1 MDVYFENRSLTVRA
15 GKGNKDRVTLLP
27 EKVIPA
33 LRNHLTRVAQLHK
46 TDLLRGA
53 GYAPMPNALYRK
65 YPTASMPLAWHY
77 VFPSTTVRV
86 LSHTGQQVRW
96 HCSPTTLRRAFRKAA
111 KKASVHKHVCI
122 HTLRHSFASHL
133 LEAGTDI
140 RTIQSLL
147 GHRHLETTL
156 IYTHIKPDYKQV
168 ASPLDRL

>member
-53 GYAPMPNALYRK
+53 GYTPMPNALYRK

-111 KKASVHKHVCI
+111 KKARQFLNDIADKISPNDKS
-122 HTLRHSFASHL
+122 TLTKIAKTSTVTYWKRV
-133 LEAGTDI
+133 
-140 RTIQSLL
+140 
-147 GHRHLETTL
+147 L
-156 IYTHIKPDYKQV
+156 IYALFKV
-168 ASPLDRL
+168 F